1 MEALRIIKDEHR
13 NLWRLAITL
22 EQVVAE
28 MERDQKADP
37 AFLGSVLDY
46 FEHFMD
52 GCHHRK
58 EDEHLFRILRQ
69 RSEAAGPLID
79 RLQAEHRNAPANL
92 AALRLQLADTAAGRG
107 TVSGLAE
114 ALRLYINDQKAHIRA
129 EEKDVF
135 PIAAEVFT
143 AADWAEVDAAFLDN
157 DDPLFGS
164 AARAE
169 FRELF
174 HRVASLAP
182 VSVGLGGQ
190 SAGELHPAG
199 GKGDVLLRVEGLE
212 SSYGRIKALKGI
224 SLEVRRGE
232 TVALVGA
239 NGAGKTTFL
248 RTLSG
253 VQPMGA
259 GKIVFDGEDIST
271 LRSDM
276 RMRRGICQ
284 SPEGRQVFG
293 PLSIEDNLRLGAYT
307 QPREQVEGD
316 LEKIFAMFPIL
327 KEKRKLPAGTLSGG
341 QQQMLAIGRA
351 LMGRPKLLLLD
362 EPSMGLAPLLVEEV
376 FNVVKTLKSR
386 GMTILLVEQ
395 NAFSALAIA
404 DRGYV
409 LERGTLVASG
419 PARLLARS
427 IDASNGP
434 LRVPFYEVDSTA
446 ACLDVVADGR
456 SVTLV
461 PVSLARQEC
470 TARGLT
476 YRAAGRGQSTHDGV
490 HVLRGRTL
498 STSADIA
505 RNAVIAEAAAL
516 ARDSRSWRQNAG
528 DGWHR

>member
-22 EQVVAE
+22 DQVIEE
-28 MERDQKADP
+28 MEQTQKADP
-37 AFLGSVLDY
+37 AFIGSVLDY

-58 EDEHLFRILRQ
+58 EDEHLFRLLRL
-69 RSEAAGPLID
+69 RSDSAAPLLD
-79 RLQAEHRNAPANL
+79 RLQAEHRNAPHNL
-92 AALRLQLADTAAGRG
+92 AALRQQLADTVAGRS
-107 TVSGLAE
+107 TVGGLTE
-114 ALRLYINDQKAHIRA
+114 ALRLYLNDQKAHIRT
-129 EEKDVF
+129 EEQDIY
-135 PIAAEVFT
+135 PLAREVLT
-143 AADWAEVDAAFLDN
+143 PADWAEIDAAFLDN
-157 DDPLFGS
+157 DDPVFGS

-174 HRVASLAP
+174 HKVASLAP
-182 VSVGLGGQ
+182 VSVGLGG
-190 SAGELHPAG
+190 STAGELQSSSTPTE
-199 GKGDVLLRVEGLE
+199 VLLKVDGLE
-212 SSYGRIKALKGI
+212 SCYGRIKALKGI

-248 RTLSG
+248 RALSG
-253 VQPMGA
+253 VQPMSA
-259 GKIVFDGEDIST
+259 GHIFFDGEDISK
-271 LRSDM
+271 LRADM

-307 QPREQVEGD
+307 QPKQQVEGD
-316 LEKIFAMFPIL
+316 LEKIYAMFPIL

-376 FNVVKTLKSR
+376 FNVVKTLKSQ
-386 GMTILLVEQ
+386 GMSIVLAEQ

-409 LERGTLVASG
+409 LETGNITLTGSG
-419 PARLLARS
+419 REL
-427 IDASNGP
+427 IEDEQ
-434 LRVPFYEVDSTA
+434 V
-446 ACLDVVADGR
+446 
-456 SVTLV
+456 
-461 PVSLARQEC
+461 
-470 TARGLT
+470 
-476 YRAAGRGQSTHDGV
+476 RAAYLGM
-490 HVLRGRTL
+490 
-498 STSADIA
+498 
-505 RNAVIAEAAAL
+505 
-516 ARDSRSWRQNAG
+516 
-528 DGWHR
+528 

>member
-22 EQVVAE
+22 DQVIEE
-28 MERDQKADP
+28 MEQTQKADP
-37 AFLGSVLDY
+37 AFIGSVLDY

-58 EDEHLFRILRQ
+58 EDEHLFRLLRL
-69 RSEAAGPLID
+69 RSESAAPLLD
-79 RLQAEHRNAPANL
+79 RLQAEHRNAPHNL
-92 AALRLQLADTAAGRG
+92 TALRQQLADTVAGRS
-107 TVSGLAE
+107 TVGGLTE
-114 ALRLYINDQKAHIRA
+114 ALRLYLNDQKAHIRT
-129 EEKDVF
+129 EEQDIY
-135 PIAAEVFT
+135 PLAREVLT
-143 AADWAEVDAAFLDN
+143 PADWAEIDAAFLDN
-157 DDPLFGS
+157 DDPVFGS

-174 HRVASLAP
+174 HKVASLAP
-182 VSVGLGGQ
+182 VSVGLGG
-190 SAGELHPAG
+190 STAGELQSSSAAAE
-199 GKGDVLLRVEGLE
+199 VLLKVDGLE
-212 SSYGRIKALKGI
+212 SCYGRIKALKGI

-248 RTLSG
+248 RALSG
-253 VQPMGA
+253 VQPMSA
-259 GKIVFDGEDIST
+259 GHVFFDGEDISK
-271 LRSDM
+271 LRADM

-307 QPREQVEGD
+307 QPRQQVEGD
-316 LEKIFAMFPIL
+316 LEKIYAMFPIL

-376 FNVVKTLKSR
+376 FNVVKTLKSQ
-386 GMTILLVEQ
+386 GMSIVLAEQ

-409 LERGTLVASG
+409 LETGNITLTGSG
-419 PARLLARS
+419 REL
-427 IDASNGP
+427 IEDEQ
-434 LRVPFYEVDSTA
+434 V
-446 ACLDVVADGR
+446 
-456 SVTLV
+456 
-461 PVSLARQEC
+461 
-470 TARGLT
+470 
-476 YRAAGRGQSTHDGV
+476 RAAYLGM
-490 HVLRGRTL
+490 
-498 STSADIA
+498 
-505 RNAVIAEAAAL
+505 
-516 ARDSRSWRQNAG
+516 
-528 DGWHR
+528 